1 MFGHQAHPTDDT
13 RTRVPQNYEYM
24 TNDVWN
30 PSQYHRFRDERRRPF
45 EDLLSLVQPIPG
57 GSVIDLGCGTGE
69 PTLEVHRHMGAAS
82 TLGIDSS
89 INMLEK
95 ARNLQ
100 TDQVRFELCDVESLK
115 PDRDYDL
122 IFSNAAL
129 HWVADHPVLF
139 GRLSRLLRAGGQLAI
154 QMPANYDQPS
164 HVAAKVVASSWPFRE
179 ALGGYLH
186 PEHVLDPARYAR
198 ILFNEGFVEQQVR
211 LQVYGH
217 VLENTSQIA
226 EWTRGTLLTDYQKRM
241 PEPLFEEFI
250 SRYRAEVVGKVG
262 DSKPCFFPYKRILI
276 WGRKPQGG

>member
-1 MFGHQAHPTDDT
+1 
-13 RTRVPQNYEYM
+13 M

-30 PSQYHRFRDERRRPF
+30 PGQYHRFRDERRKPF
-45 EDLLSLVQPIPG
+45 QDLLLLVQPVPG

-69 PTLEVHRHMGAAS
+69 LTLELHRHVKAAS

-89 INMLEK
+89 INMLED
-95 ARNLQ
+95 ARKLQ
-100 TDQVRFELCDVESLK
+100 TDQLRFDLCDVESLK
-115 PDRDYDL
+115 PVQHYDL

-129 HWVADHPVLF
+129 HWVADHAVLF
-139 GRLSRLLRAGGQLAI
+139 GRLSRLLHGGGQLAV

-164 HVAAKVVASSWPFRE
+164 HLAARVVASTPSFRE
-179 ALGGYLH
+179 TLGGYLH
-186 PEHVLDPARYAR
+186 PENVLDPARYAS

-217 VLENTSQIA
+217 VLEDTSQIA

-241 PEPLFEEFI
+241 PGPLFEEFV
-250 SRYRAEVVGKVG
+250 SRYKDEVARRVG

-276 WGRKPQGG
+276 WGRKPQAE